1 MNVREKEGRRGQE
14 NEGVRERGR
23 EKSEEN
29 TEIKKGK
36 NTGGKDAGDI
46 CNQTV
51 LSMR

>member
-1 MNVREKEGRRGQE
+1 MREKEGRRGQE

-29 TEIKKGK
+29 TETEIKKGK
-36 NTGGKDAGDI
+36 NTGGKDAGNI

-51 LSMR
+51 LSMH